1 MIETKEQTVNKQLC
15 DEFSRDGA
23 VVIRGLFKDWIEPLR
38 DAVDYNL
45 DNPGPFFKNYT
56 PDQDEGRF
64 IADYC
69 NWANNPGY
77 RLFIQ
82 EGPGARLARELMGAR
97 RVRIFHE
104 HVLIK
109 EAGND
114 KLTPW
119 HHDSPYYC
127 ADAEQT
133 VSIWL
138 PLDPVPRDTCV
149 EFVAGSH
156 RWGKLFRPRKFT
168 GVDYDHK
175 SPTLE
180 VMPDI
185 DGNREDYRI
194 LGWDL
199 EPGDAIAFDYLTVH
213 GAPGN
218 TSGKHSRRVISTR
231 WLGDNARYV
240 DRGGETSPPFPHL
253 AGRLQTGDPLPE
265 DEFPFI
271 D

>member
-1 MIETKEQTVNKQLC
+1 MNEQLRE
-15 DEFSRDGA
+15 DFARDGA

-38 DAVDYNL
+38 EAVDYNL
-45 DNPGPFFKNYT
+45 TNPGPFFKNYT
-56 PDQDEGRF
+56 PGQTEGRF

-77 RLFIQ
+77 RQFVE
-82 EGPGARLARELMGAR
+82 EGPAARVAQQVMASE

-109 EAGND
+109 EAGNT

-119 HHDSPYYC
+119 HHDAPYYC
-127 ADAEQT
+127 VEAEQT

-138 PLDPVPRDTCV
+138 PLDPVARSSSV
-149 EFVAGSH
+149 EFIAGSH
-156 RWGKLFRPRKFT
+156 RWGKFFRPRKFT

-175 SPTLE
+175 ADNLE
-180 VMPDI
+180 MMPDI
-185 DGNREDYRI
+185 EANKDQYTV

-218 TSGKHSRRVISTR
+218 RSKETSRRVISTR

-240 DRGGETSPPFPHL
+240 DRGGETSPPYPEL
-253 AGRLQTGDPLPE
+253 IGRLNSGDPLPE
-265 DEFPFI
+265 DEFPYI
-271 D
+271 I